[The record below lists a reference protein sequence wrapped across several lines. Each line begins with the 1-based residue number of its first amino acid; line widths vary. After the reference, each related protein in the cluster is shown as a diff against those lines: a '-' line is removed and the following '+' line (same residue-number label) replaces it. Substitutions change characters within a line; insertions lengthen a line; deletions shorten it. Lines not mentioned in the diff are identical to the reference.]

1 MEVLVLGFH
10 ETCFKRKTKL
20 KVMNRDAFVILSPN
34 VQEAPEMIPA
44 SVSPVLGHSAP
55 VCSQCVYNGETFLG
69 GGWCNGDCS

>member
-20 KVMNRDAFVILSPN
+20 KVMNRDVFVILSPN

-44 SVSPVLGHSAP
+44 SVSQLHNGGARGHLGSSNPVH
-55 VCSQCVYNGETFLG
+55 QFLQT
-69 GGWCNGDCS
+69 